1 MRGSVR
7 AIVPLPTENIRSNG
21 GRRDSRRS
29 IPRSSKSAI
38 ASVLG
43 REDLVLHHEAIDVC
57 VPRECRKAWQRFAK
71 RDRYRNPVNAVRQE
85 VANAIG
91 AVFTDKLL
99 LQRVD
104 RLYRNWI
111 RCPAHELTQYNNRS
125 DSQVNN
131 PCSDRPDA
139 VCSSVCLR

>member
-1 MRGSVR
+1 M
-7 AIVPLPTENIRSNG
+7 
-21 GRRDSRRS
+21 
-29 IPRSSKSAI
+29 PRSAKSAI
-38 ASVLG
+38 DSGPG

-57 VPRECRKAWQRFAK
+57 VPREYRKAWQRFAK

-104 RLYRNWI
+104 RLYRN
-111 RCPAHELTQYNNRS
+111 
-125 DSQVNN
+125 
-131 PCSDRPDA
+131 
-139 VCSSVCLR
+139 